1 MSNGKGDKRRP
12 CNQKQ
17 YDRNYIAIFGK
28 DCKNCVGTGKVTVL
42 HPHPSKV
49 DPNKVWNSH
58 STEDCPFCDGIGRI
72 DKYARK

>member
-28 DCKNCVGTGKVTVL
+28 DCTNCSGTGKVRVIYEGKL
-42 HPHPSKV
+42 WHEQPY
-49 DPNKVWNSH
+49 
-58 STEDCPFCDGIGRI
+58 EDCPFCDGIGRV